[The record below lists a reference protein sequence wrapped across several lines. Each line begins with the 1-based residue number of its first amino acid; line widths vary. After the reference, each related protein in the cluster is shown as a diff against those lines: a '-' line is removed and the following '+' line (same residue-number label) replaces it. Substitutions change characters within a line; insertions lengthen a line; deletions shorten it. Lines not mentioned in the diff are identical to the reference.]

1 MLFLT
6 TRNRAHTCWW
16 VTDPLSVASTPRCLG
31 RDSLPQISARSSLQW
46 RLTLEMRSFSNNK
59 STSSDVSLLSCLPHG
74 GECDGVRV
82 WRRLGVTMN
91 QCDNDSVWQRLSV
104 TEAQCDSDT
113 MWHLSLS
120 SSIYIPH
127 LNSSRAIYIRPEAQ
141 IKFPLWATKVCQH
154 PHCYDFELP
163 ERQRMPPNICCGQER
178 QLAEGDTYSE
188 EAESVV
194 CTTAISILCLDI
206 WQYGGALR
214 PVRVSATR
222 LLRRDRLHGLPHL
235 LWRQSAARCRISQ
248 STVRS
253 QREIR
258 LTGQ

>member
-1 MLFLT
+1 MEVS
-6 TRNRAHTCWW
+6 
-16 VTDPLSVASTPRCLG
+16 VT
-31 RDSLPQISARSSLQW
+31 
-46 RLTLEMRSFSNNK
+46 
-59 STSSDVSLLSCLPHG
+59 VS
-74 GECDGVRV
+74 ECDGDSV
-82 WRRLGVTMN
+82 WQWISVITT
-91 QCDNDSVWQRLSV
+91 QCDNDSVWQWPSVTMIQCDSDPMWQRLSV
-104 TEAQCDSDT
+104 TATQCDSDSVWQWLSVTVTRCDSDSVWQWLNVTAAQCDSDSVWQWLNVT
-113 MWHLSLS
+113 AAQCDSDRMWHLSLS
-120 SSIYIPH
+120 YSIYIPH
-127 LNSSRAIYIRPEAQ
+127 LNSRRAIYIRPEAQ